1 MPGENQSRIAH
12 VQERQI
18 PVPMPLEEYKKKR
31 RFEATPEPGPGVKEE
46 PGHEFVIQKH
56 QATRLHWDLRLEDE
70 GVLKSWAVTK
80 EPPTTP
86 GIKRLAVHVEDH
98 PYDYID
104 FEGEIP
110 KGEYGAGTV
119 EIWDRGTYR
128 PLLYREPDNSTAEAI
143 DRGALKIEFEG
154 ERLKGHYVLFNF
166 DKKGKNWFFFKMK
179 H

>member
-1 MPGENQSRIAH
+1 
-12 VQERQI
+12 
-18 PVPMPLEEYKKKR
+18 MPLEEYRKKR
-31 RFEATPEPGPGVKEE
+31 RFEATPEPAPGVKAAES
-46 PGHEFVIQKH
+46 HEFVIQKH
-56 QATRLHWDLRLEDE
+56 QASRLHWDLRLEDE

-98 PYDYID
+98 PYDYKD

-119 EIWDRGTYR
+119 EIWDSGTYR
-128 PLLYREPDNSTAEAI
+128 PLLEKEPDNSTAEAI
-143 DRGALKIEFEG
+143 DRGALKVELDG
-154 ERLKGHYVLFNF
+154 KRLKGRYVLFNF

-179 H
+179 D